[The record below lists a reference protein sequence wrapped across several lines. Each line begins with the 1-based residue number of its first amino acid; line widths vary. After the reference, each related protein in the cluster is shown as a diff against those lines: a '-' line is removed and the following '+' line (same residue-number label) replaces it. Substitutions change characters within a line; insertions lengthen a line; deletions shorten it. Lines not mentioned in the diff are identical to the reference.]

1 VRSFR
6 HGRARRTEGRPQSP
20 RPRARTRLRAV
31 GGRVVNLAHVAS
43 VELPVAGDPKKPL
56 TAHFAQGGSLSLSG
70 ADADAVLAA
79 PGDCCDVTPAKPEKP
94 APATPAKPEKV
105 DKGDKAG

>member
-1 VRSFR
+1 MAAHAEPKAAHSHHDHAPGLAFVR
-6 HGRARRTEGRPQSP
+6 
-20 RPRARTRLRAV
+20 V